1 MHTIFRQTFKLVFC
15 HLDRKSFFYGIKT
28 IIKAKLKKNKEG
40 SFKFENIC
48 SVYYIYT
55 LSQHRKV
62 VEVFNDENRLGI
74 QCGINVEIWFGFQR

>member
-1 MHTIFRQTFKLVFC
+1 M
-15 HLDRKSFFYGIKT
+15 FFYGIKT
-28 IIKAKLKKNKEG
+28 IIKAKFKKKNKDG

-48 SVYYIYT
+48 SVSYIYT
-55 LSQHRKV
+55 LSQHRV